1 MATSELC
8 FGGLPTITFERIS
21 MIVVTF
27 TDEHRK
33 LKHKLLFA
41 IKIKQI
47 LRESCE
53 GFLAHVIVEEGNLIR
68 LKDIHS

>member
-1 MATSELC
+1 M
-8 FGGLPTITFERIS
+8 TFERIS

-27 TDEHRK
+27 TDKHRK

-41 IKIKQI
+41 INVKRI

-53 GFLAHVIVEEGNLIR
+53 GFLAHVIVEENNLIR
-68 LKDIHS
+68 LEDIHS